1 MKNWKTSIF
10 GTLGTICVSLAA
22 LDLPYKEYFAAGG
35 VIFGA
40 LFALFSKDHNVTGVN
55 NKINAEAQD
64 EIIGDRPKN
73 DGGR

>member
-40 LFALFSKDHNVTGVN
+40 LFALFSKDHNVTGAN
-55 NKINAEAQD
+55 NKISAEAQD
-64 EIIGDRPKN
+64 EPIVGKRPDDR
-73 DGGR
+73 